1 MTTDTSSTTG
11 DERFV
16 NNMVE
21 SALRIG
27 LIFLL
32 LIWTYAIVKPFVIP
46 IVWGAIIAVALM
58 PAAQKLRALLGD
70 RPTLAATLLTLV
82 CLAVL
87 IVPTIIVTESLVESA
102 QTIVAAID
110 RGSITIPTPPP
121 EVAEWPIV
129 GKPISEIWTLASTN
143 IEAAFMKVEPQLKT
157 VGSWLL
163 GQVASSFFGI
173 LMFIVSILIAGLLM
187 AKADLAIVTTKKM
200 ATRVVGDQ
208 GPEWADLSAAT
219 VRSVVQG
226 VLGVAVI
233 QSFLAAIGLF
243 IMEVPGAGF
252 WSVLILLLAIM
263 QLPPILVLGP
273 IIAYVFSY
281 AETTP
286 AVIFTVWSLI
296 ASFSDTALKPL
307 LMGRGLDVPMPVIL
321 LGAIGGML
329 VAGIIGLF
337 GGAVVLAIAYKLL
350 VAWIEPPGAATTETD

>member
-58 PAAQKLRALLGD
+58 PAAQKLRTLLGD

-87 IVPTIIVTESLVESA
+87 IIPTVILTESLVEST
-102 QTIVAAID
+102 QGIVAAID

-143 IEAAFMKVEPQLKT
+143 IEAAFMKIEPQLKT
-157 VGSWLL
+157 AGSWLL
-163 GQVASSFFGI
+163 GQVASSFVSI
-173 LMFIVSILIAGLLM
+173 LMFVISILIAGLLI

-200 ATRVVGDQ
+200 ATRIVGDQ

-243 IMEVPGAGF
+243 VMEIPGAGF

-263 QLPPILVLGP
+263 QLPPFLVLGP

-286 AVIFTVWSLI
+286 AVIFTIWSLI
-296 ASFSDTALKPL
+296 ASFSDTVLKPL

-329 VAGIIGLF
+329 LAGIIGLF

-350 VAWIEPPGAATTETD
+350 TLWIEPPGTATTETD

>member
-1 MTTDTSSTTG
+1 MSTDSNTTSR
-11 DERFV
+11 DEAFV

-27 LIFLL
+27 LLFLL
-32 LIWTYAIVKPFVIP
+32 AFWAYSIVKPFVIP

-58 PAAQKLRALLGD
+58 PAVQKLSTALGG
-70 RPTLAATLLTLV
+70 RHGLAATLLTLV
-82 CLAVL
+82 SLAVL
-87 IVPTIIVTESLVESA
+87 IVPTVIVTDSLVESA
-102 QTIVAAID
+102 QKLIAAID
-110 RGSITIPTPPP
+110 RGSITIPIPPP
-121 EVAEWPIV
+121 EVAEWPLV

-143 IEAAFMKVEPQLKT
+143 IEAAFVKVEPQLKT

-163 GQVASSFFGI
+163 GQVASSFVGI
-173 LMFIVSILIAGLLM
+173 LMFAVSIVIAGLFIV
-187 AKADLAIVTTKKM
+187 KADLAIATTKKM
-200 ATRVVGDQ
+200 ATRIVGDQ

-233 QSFLAAIGLF
+233 QAFLVALGLF
-243 IMEVPGAGF
+243 IMEIPGAGF

-263 QLPPILVLGP
+263 QLPLILVTGP

-286 AVIFTVWSLI
+286 AVIFTVWSVI
-296 ASFSDTALKPL
+296 ASFSDTVLKPL

-329 VAGIIGLF
+329 LAGIIGLF

-350 VAWIEPPGAATTETD
+350 IVWIESPQTSATETG

>member
-1 MTTDTSSTTG
+1 MSNDDPG
-11 DERFV
+11 IGRDERFV

-32 LIWTYAIVKPFVIP
+32 LIWTYEIVRPFVIP

-58 PAAQKLRALLGD
+58 PATDKLKKMLGGRQALAG
-70 RPTLAATLLTLV
+70 TLLTLLA
-82 CLAVL
+82 LAVL
-87 IVPTIIVTESLVESA
+87 IVPAIIVTESLVETA
-102 QTIVAAID
+102 QTLAAAIEGGD
-110 RGSITIPTPPP
+110 LQIPSPPP

-129 GKPISEIWTLASTN
+129 GKPVSEIWTLASTN
-143 IEAAFMKVEPQLKT
+143 IEAAFRKLEPQLT
-157 VGSWLL
+157 SAGSWLL
-163 GQVASSFFGI
+163 GQVASSFVG
-173 LMFIVSILIAGLLM
+173 LVMFAISILLAGLFM
-187 AKADLAIVTTKKM
+187 VKADLAVATTKKM

-233 QSFLAAIGLF
+233 QAFLSAIGLF
-243 IMEVPGAGF
+243 VMDVPGAGF

-286 AVIFTVWSLI
+286 AAIFAVWSKHL
-296 ASFSDTALKPL
+296 
-307 LMGRGLDVPMPVIL
+307 
-321 LGAIGGML
+321 
-329 VAGIIGLF
+329 
-337 GGAVVLAIAYKLL
+337 YKF
-350 VAWIEPPGAATTETD
+350 

>member
-58 PAAQKLRALLGD
+58 PAAQKLRTLLGD

-87 IVPTIIVTESLVESA
+87 IIPTVILTESLVEST
-102 QTIVAAID
+102 QGIVAAID

-143 IEAAFMKVEPQLKT
+143 IEAAFMKIEPQLKT
-157 VGSWLL
+157 AGSWLL
-163 GQVASSFFGI
+163 GQVASSFVSI
-173 LMFIVSILIAGLLM
+173 LMFVISILIAGLLI

-200 ATRVVGDQ
+200 ATRIVGDQ

-243 IMEVPGAGF
+243 VMEIPGAGF
-252 WSVLILLLAIM
+252 WSVLILLLAII
-263 QLPPILVLGP
+263 QLPPFLVLGP

-286 AVIFTVWSLI
+286 AVIFTIWSLI
-296 ASFSDTALKPL
+296 ASFSDTVLKPL

-329 VAGIIGLF
+329 LAGIIGLF

-350 VAWIEPPGAATTETD
+350 TLWIEPPGTATTETD

>member
-1 MTTDTSSTTG
+1 MDTEPSTPRD

-16 NNMVE
+16 SNMVE

-32 LIWTYAIVKPFVIP
+32 LIWAYAIVKPFVIP

-58 PAAQKLRALLGD
+58 PAAQKLKTLLGG
-70 RPTLAATLLTLV
+70 RQALAATLLTLV
-82 CLAVL
+82 SLAVL
-87 IVPTIIVTESLVESA
+87 IVPAIIVTESLVEST
-102 QTIVAAID
+102 QNIVAAID

-129 GKPISEIWTLASTN
+129 GKPVSEIWTLASTN
-143 IEAAFMKVEPQLKT
+143 IEAAFDKVEPQLKT

-163 GQVASSFFGI
+163 GQVASSFVGV
-173 LMFIVSILIAGLLM
+173 LMFIVSILIAGLFI
-187 AKADLAIVTTKKM
+187 AKADLAVETANKM
-200 ATRVVGDQ
+200 ATRIVGDA
-208 GPEWADLSAAT
+208 GPEWVDLSAAT

-233 QSFLAAIGLF
+233 QSFLAAVGLF
-243 IMEVPGAGF
+243 VMDIPGAGF
-252 WSVLILLLAIM
+252 WSVLILFLAIM
-263 QLPPILVLGP
+263 QLPPILVLAP

-296 ASFSDTALKPL
+296 ASFSDTVLKPL

-321 LGAIGGML
+321 LGAIGGMI

-350 VAWIEPPGAATTETD
+350 IVWIEPRNAATEATS